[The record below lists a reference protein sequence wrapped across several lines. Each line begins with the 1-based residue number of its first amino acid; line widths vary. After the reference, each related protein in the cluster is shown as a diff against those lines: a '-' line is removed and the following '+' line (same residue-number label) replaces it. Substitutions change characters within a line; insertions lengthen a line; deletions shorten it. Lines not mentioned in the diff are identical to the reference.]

1 MEKILEVAN
10 RYAQGRKEVE
20 ERRSRWLEHYK
31 EVREHLA
38 AIATTLN
45 EKADYKPGFF
55 VDVNH
60 AYNEEINGTCAKM
73 PSLSF
78 RSGDMP
84 LNISFKN
91 ANGERKEYTEEGF
104 YIVFTPTITGQ
115 ILVMLQPHYSTATS
129 QRPEYEHIAM
139 VDDPAQL
146 TNDII
151 DQLIARGMEA
161 AYYSSFTG
169 MVALQQK
176 ELEESQK
183 QQYRPTPIGFKRYE
197 STEKVQ

>member
-1 MEKILEVAN
+1 MEKILEIAN
-10 RYAQGRKEVE
+10 RYAQGKKEVE
-20 ERRSRWLEHYK
+20 ERRAVWLEHYK
-31 EVREHLA
+31 DVREHLA
-38 AIATTLN
+38 AIATFLN
-45 EKADYKPGFF
+45 EKAGYKPGFF

-104 YIVFTPTITGQ
+104 HIVFTPTITGQ
-115 ILVMLQPHYSTATS
+115 ILVMMQPHYSSATE
-129 QRPEYEHIAM
+129 QRPEYEQIAV

-146 TNDII
+146 TNDIV
-151 DQLIARGMEA
+151 DQLIARGMEGA
-161 AYYSSFTG
+161 FYSSFTG